1 MIKCLVLLNGINLI
15 CKIEEIDAELGDPNC
30 KITEVFLISDSN
42 IISPW
47 LSFVDHKDPIMLRSE
62 NILTIVEPSKETLKS
77 YLEVTS

>member
-15 CKIEEIDAELGDPNC
+15 CKVEEIDAELGDPNC
-30 KITEVFLISDSN
+30 KITEVFLISDDN
-42 IISPW
+42 TISPW
-47 LSFVDHKDPIMLRSE
+47 LTFADHKDPIMLRSE

>member
-42 IISPW
+42 TISPW
-47 LSFVDHKDPIMLRSE
+47 LTFSDHKDPIMLRSE